1 MPSADSPGHDAEQRP
16 SILEAFRE
24 QGARFVSGVEQFW
37 DGLTFEYNDHI
48 RAGYTRLGVTCL
60 VVQLAL
66 NLFNY
71 LAPQCNIVNHL
82 FYPTVLLLR
91 YIHPQPWDDLFM
103 NTVRQLG
110 CADRSD
116 IVAKPVPRAL
126 RQLQGYVGR
135 TLKAYVVIGVLHLIN
150 RMEYYVPP
158 FMLLS
163 LLAMYAYLRSKSF
176 QQPGLVIVVV
186 TALLGPHIPARV
198 FQVVVVQ
205 QFFVNELLQPYLARV
220 QFKAWEERAWFQ
232 ANDVELLGYGFGA
245 WMVCSVPVV
254 GVAALPL
261 MFATT
266 AVLLSRS
273 CGVMENSGKGL
284 LLGVHR
290 HGSHS
295 QQQQQRLKLS
305 GGEGG
310 EGGEGEG
317 GKEMAG
323 EQKQTGRPSSDLA
336 RDSVRDVAEGRHP
349 IVLGDWDA
357 FEVKTSSAGAP
368 GKKAFITAP
377 EDHKQSKL
385 DFHAKVKGIKMPI
398 TSDQV
403 AHDQRYALEHP
414 PMIDPNFDLP
424 SNPFMPWGDGG
435 GGGFGLGP
443 GLGRFPMMPQ
453 PPATFGRPPMPPGA
467 VVPPRPTHPTGA
479 PSQPNTTSPSET
491 QSDEPTAKTFSRE
504 SRSTAPLPPQ
514 PSIASSAPSMSSSTR
529 TEPSAPPLTSVAPPI
544 IGSDTKAPLG
554 RHPDDA
560 SEGGPTTSAPTLSGW
575 HDPKEAKAEEES
587 ITVTPRALEDLAR
600 YNFSDRKTLET
611 APSAPPL
618 SEPSTSSSS
627 SLPPLHAGPSSSTM
641 GHHLHLHPHHLH
653 HHFPSHPY
661 YNGQHYGDPRLLPF
675 TPPSSAPP
683 QPPNWPFGP
692 GYGAGSTGGG
702 GGGPGPSSSASSST
716 SPSAASM
723 QEWQAWQDR
732 MRAEYQRQWERQQRK
747 MARQLQKDAARQRKA
762 VEERRKAALKVRLQ
776 QQKQQL
782 QQQQRLQQLEKW
794 QQKQQQK
801 QQQQQQRE
809 SDQPTTTTTPDPHL
823 QREIEKVAAEIE
835 AIRKELDLQN
845 RSVEEEDNEEEEEE
859 EAAKDEEDDEDE
871 EDEQIHHHA
880 GEEEYTED
888 EDDDHHHHGPASRFW
903 GRGGYGHDH
912 GRGHGHGHWGVGRGS
927 WGLRLPRGGG
937 SYGWGRRGW
946 GDRRDPRVEGSS
958 RGGGGGSRRDG
969 WDAQPWSSSP
979 IGSFPGSYDYSR
991 PEGGGNNGAPSSS
1004 SASSL
1009 PGAGATHPTVSDD
1022 LPASSS
1028 SSSSSPSS
1036 SSSSPQHGE
1045 EIPPTP
1051 PPKDRTV
1058 SPVSLTAQ
1066 SPVDSAKSESSK
1078 LKNKGSASSK
1088 PPKKKS
1094 SSSWKEQVEASPHL
1108 GNPFENGLSDTLSR
1122 NISRLEGQIND
1133 RMEHAADKWVKRL
1146 QLSAI
1151 QAGETAIN
1159 NAMASLPTA
1168 IKDSLSNAIGPN
1180 ASSPSSSS
1188 SSARGGTKRR

>member
-1 MPSADSPGHDAEQRP
+1 MPSTDSPGHDAEQRP

-60 VVQLAL
+60 VLQLAL

-71 LAPQCNIVNHL
+71 LAPQCNVVNHL

-135 TLKAYVVIGVLHLIN
+135 TFKAYVVIGVLHLIN

-158 FMLLS
+158 FTLLS

-284 LLGVHR
+284 LLDR
-290 HGSHS
+290 NGSHS

-305 GGEGG
+305 GGGGGGG
-310 EGGEGEG
+310 EEG

-377 EDHKQSKL
+377 EDHKQSNL
-385 DFHAKVKGIKMPI
+385 DFHVKVKGIKMPI

-491 QSDEPTAKTFSRE
+491 QSDEPTAKTSSRE

-514 PSIASSAPSMSSSTR
+514 PSVASSAPSMSSSTR

-575 HDPKEAKAEEES
+575 HDPKEAKGEEES
-587 ITVTPRALEDLAR
+587 ITATPRALEDLTR

-627 SLPPLHAGPSSSTM
+627 SLPPLHAGPSSSAM

-692 GYGAGSTGGG
+692 GYGAGNAG

-801 QQQQQQRE
+801 QQQQQQQQQQRE

-835 AIRKELDLQN
+835 AIRKELDLQS
-845 RSVEEEDNEEEEEE
+845 RSVEEEDNEEEDEE
-859 EAAKDEEDDEDE
+859 AKDEDDDEDE
-871 EDEQIHHHA
+871 EDEQVHHHA

-991 PEGGGNNGAPSSS
+991 PEGGGDNGAPSSS

-1022 LPASSS
+1022 LPSSS

-1051 PPKDRTV
+1051 PPKDRRV
-1058 SPVSLTAQ
+1058 SPVTLTAQ